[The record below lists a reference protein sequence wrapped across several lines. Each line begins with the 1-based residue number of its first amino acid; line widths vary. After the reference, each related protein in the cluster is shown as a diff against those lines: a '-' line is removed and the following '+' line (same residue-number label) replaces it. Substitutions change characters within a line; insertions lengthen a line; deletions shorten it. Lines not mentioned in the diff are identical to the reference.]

1 MTVDWRHLPSLA
13 SLRAFD
19 AVARHGGFTGA
30 ARALNVTHPAI
41 AQQVR
46 ALEREMGM
54 ALVQRLGRAV
64 SLTAEG
70 ERLARVLDEGFGTIA
85 AGVESLRRD
94 DQTRGL
100 RVATTIFTAQM
111 LILPRITEF
120 WAAHPE
126 IEVSLVPSQTP
137 VDLLRDGFDVA
148 IRSFR
153 SEGPGIEAL
162 PLARSRWMVV
172 GAPSLLAP
180 GHPDP
185 SRLPWIWINDKDPGR
200 EFLARLGINADAVH
214 KVVVG
219 NALLELSAAVLGL
232 GLAISTEVA
241 ARAEL
246 QAGRLIELP
255 LPDLPSADY
264 YAIVPAAPRRPAI
277 DTFVTWVRGLF

>member
-70 ERLARVLDEGFGTIA
+70 ERLARVLDEGFATIA

-94 DQTRGL
+94 DQARGL

-200 EFLARLGINADAVH
+200 DFLARLGINADAVH